1 MGLASLRRD
10 VEFAAGLVARRP
22 FNCLL
27 QVTNRCNMKCSFC
40 DFWPNAAPK
49 GEELSLADYQRLAGE
64 LTEMGCFLLSIE
76 GGEPMVRPDLVEIIR
91 ALGKRHMPALFT
103 NGWYVTGDNARALF
117 DAGATTV
124 SVSLDYPDA
133 ARHDEKRR
141 LAGAYERVLRA
152 LDHLL
157 AAAPRGGKQVYVM
170 TVVMEDNWQD
180 VEALLQL
187 TKARGVGHQLTLLST
202 TGFRRGKVGAD
213 RMPPPRVSEMLVDL
227 WRRYP
232 HLGFFREYFETMG
245 AFLGGG
251 PMPTCHAGAQSF
263 NVDHV
268 GEVSPCIE
276 RIDWSFGNV
285 KREPLPKIHAR
296 MAAAA
301 ASEVARCQQ
310 CWTACRG
317 VATALG
323 EGASPRALYELGTR
337 MKAS

>member
-1 MGLASLRRD
+1 MSLATMIRD
-10 VEFAAGLVARRP
+10 AEFTAGLLRKKP

-49 GEELSLADYQRLAGE
+49 GEELTLADYRRLEGE
-64 LTEMGCFLLSIE
+64 LSDLGRFLLSIE
-76 GGEPMVRPDLVEIIR
+76 GGEPLVRSDLLDILRVLSR
-91 ALGKRHMPALFT
+91 RHLPALFT
-103 NGWYVTGDNARALF
+103 NGWYIDRDKARALF
-117 DAGATTV
+117 DTGISTV

-133 ARHDEKRR
+133 ARHDAKRR
-141 LAGAYERVLRA
+141 LPGAYDRVLAA

-157 AAAPRGGKQVYVM
+157 AAAPNGARQVYVM
-170 TVVMEDNWQD
+170 TVVMDDNWQE
-180 VEALLQL
+180 VEPLLAL

-202 TGFRRGKVGAD
+202 TGFRRGKAGED
-213 RMPPPRVSEMLVDL
+213 RMPPPHIGAQLVDQ
-227 WRRYP
+227 WKRYP
-232 HLGFFREYFETMG
+232 HLAFFREYFERMDDFLTG
-245 AFLGGG
+245 A

-263 NVDHV
+263 NIDHV

-285 KREPLPKIHAR
+285 KRERLGAIHAR
-296 MAAAA
+296 MVAAAE
-301 ASEVARCQQ
+301 EVGRCQR

-317 VATALG
+317 VAQALG
-323 EGASPRALYELGTR
+323 EGGSPRALYDLATR